1 MKKTLVIIS
10 ILFLTFGLFAQ
21 SDDDLFGSSDD
32 ALFGSDDSDLFGD
45 DDMFG
50 DDSIV
55 EVTDVA
61 AKSDLSKGVIFDSGS
76 IKVGGS
82 LSAGIT
88 TNTILYEENGDDL
101 GENIYRTKLSPDLS
115 AMLSV
120 DARPTET
127 LRMYTKFGFAYPFV
141 DTVTSTSYTSVESML
156 YPKNDIKPEDLVK
169 NITVMQLLKDY
180 GVYSYANTQT
190 SSSVSDWF
198 KLKELFTDFSYKD
211 TAFFRFGIHTVTW
224 GAGYF
229 FSPVSDMINS
239 SSIDP
244 ENPDKQVDGSLN
256 LRTQIIIP
264 NSQNC
269 LWFYVIPS
277 TNFKDQTAD
286 SYARDTA
293 LAGKADILLG
303 GWELGIGGLYK
314 YQTAPKAMLTATG
327 SLKKMSFFG
336 EFVYSYGAASEWL
349 KNTDWNEKT
358 SIFQATAGFSYYW
371 KEPKINLA
379 AQYYWESNEID
390 LAKKIGLY
398 GHNLALMASKGDLF
412 KNSNLSLTLFA
423 MANFGHKDATVDDI
437 IELYPQMELMAT
449 VMPEKLEEYA
459 KQASSMPTLTTN
471 LMLNYTPF
479 KDVRLG
485 AGPVIT
491 VKDFETNPTIAF
503 KCTASLGGGKF

>member
-1 MKKTLVIIS
+1 MKKTLLFLS
-10 ILFLTFGLFAQ
+10 ILFLSFGLFAQ
-21 SDDDLFGSSDD
+21 SDDDLFGGSDD
-32 ALFGSDDSDLFGD
+32 AFFGSDDAIFGD

-55 EVTDVA
+55 EVTDVS

-82 LSAGIT
+82 LSAGLS
-88 TNTILYEENGDDL
+88 TNTILYEQNGDNL

-127 LRMYTKFGFAYPFV
+127 LRMYTKFGFAYPFE
-141 DTVTSTSYTSVESML
+141 DKTSLNYMMYPVQTPMFSFSM
-156 YPKNDIKPEDLVK
+156 PVPAGAS
-169 NITVMQLLKDY
+169 IT
-180 GVYSYANTQT
+180 
-190 SSSVSDWF
+190 DWF
-198 KLKELFTDFSYKD
+198 RLKELFTDFSYKD

-244 ENPDKQVDGSLN
+244 ENPEKQVDGSLN
-256 LRTQIIIP
+256 LRTQIVFP
-264 NSQNC
+264 GSQNC

-277 TNFKDQTAD
+277 TNIANQTAE

-303 GWELGIGGLYK
+303 NWELGLGGLYK
-314 YQTAPKAMLTATG
+314 YQSAPKAMLTVTG
-327 SLKKMSFFG
+327 SLKKTSFFG
-336 EFVYSYGAASEWL
+336 EFVYSYGALDEWT
-349 KNTDWNEKT
+349 KNTDWDDKT

-379 AQYYWESNEID
+379 AQYLFESND
-390 LAKKIGLY
+390 KDFSKRVSTY
-398 GHNLALMASKGDLF
+398 GHNVALMASKGSLF
-412 KNSNLSLTLFA
+412 KNEDLSLSLFA
-423 MANFGHKDATVDDI
+423 MANFGHKDVTVEDIQEMISENPMLAT
-437 IELYPQMELMAT
+437 ELSS
-449 VMPEKLEEYA
+449 PEKIAEAAES
-459 KQASSMPTLTTN
+459 ASAMPTLTTN

-491 VKDFETNPTIAF
+491 VKDFETNPTVAF
-503 KCTASLGGGKF
+503 KLSATLGGGKF